1 MHLQR
6 TPDRDVVQRD
16 AVHAGDHAGHN
27 VLQDVP
33 KGSAGLQ
40 AYCRLL
46 ILRGH
51 PRDCEQLCRRLSGK
65 PADACLCPARLLY

>member
-6 TPDRDVVQRD
+6 SPDRDVVQRD

-33 KGSAGLQ
+33 EGSAGLQ
-40 AYCRLL
+40 ADRRLL
-46 ILRGH
+46 LLRG
-51 PRDCEQLCRRLSGK
+51 PPWDGEQLCRRVPGK
-65 PADACLCPARLLY
+65 PADVCLRPSRLLC